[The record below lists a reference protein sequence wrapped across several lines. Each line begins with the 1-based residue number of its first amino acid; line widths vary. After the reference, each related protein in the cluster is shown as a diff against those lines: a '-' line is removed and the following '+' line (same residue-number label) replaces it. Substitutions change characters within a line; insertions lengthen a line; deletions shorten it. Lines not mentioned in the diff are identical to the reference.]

1 MKKYAPFIVLALA
14 ALLLFFIKHNQ
25 RGSNADQHIEK
36 TANAVNSNEGFSRA
50 PDSIIYTKHSRC
62 RMECRHITEEEVKE
76 ILQTGEVVANKV
88 EEDSRGKT
96 YPIDGRTKED
106 KMVRIVVAPK
116 RNNLVI
122 VTVIDLDNDWPCGD
136 CK

>member
-1 MKKYAPFIVLALA
+1 
-14 ALLLFFIKHNQ
+14 
-25 RGSNADQHIEK
+25 
-36 TANAVNSNEGFSRA
+36 
-50 PDSIIYTKHSRC
+50 
-62 RMECRHITEEEVKE
+62 MECRHITEEEVKE